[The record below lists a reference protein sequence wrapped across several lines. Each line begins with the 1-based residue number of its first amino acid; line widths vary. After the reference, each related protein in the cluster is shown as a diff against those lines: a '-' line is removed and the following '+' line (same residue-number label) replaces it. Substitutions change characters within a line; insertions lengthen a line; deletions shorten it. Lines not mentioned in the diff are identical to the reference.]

1 MNWKAFANGF
11 STGLFIIV
19 LVNNWDNIFVIRTM
33 AVGVVVLYGILMYGY
48 IKRVEEKQTL
58 TKKEKIEE
66 TIKKAW
72 EGDDDKTCGE
82 KK

>member
-58 TKKEKIEE
+58 TKKEKIE
-66 TIKKAW
+66 KKYSGSLR
-72 EGDDDKTCGE
+72 GD
-82 KK
+82 